1 MNATTKR
8 MEEILMSP
16 YSTDNYVE
24 LINEIFSTV
33 WMIAPDILHEER
45 SNFSYHIAGSTHV
58 GTYNTPDGKLLLIF
72 AVKLQK
78 QSGIERARSM
88 QRNFAKKLIES
99 GNADAALVA
108 FYAEDDPKWR
118 LSFVRLDYEMKIE
131 NGKLKATE
139 KLTPAKRYSFL
150 VGDKEPCHTALSH
163 FHSFI
168 VDNNS
173 NPTLDELE
181 EAFSVERVTQEFFD
195 LYCEKYQQ
203 LREWLLSNEDFA
215 AESERCHFTVE
226 QFAKKLLGQIVF
238 LYFLQKKGW
247 LGVGVWPHM
256 LTEKEYK
263 NLFFTTGAQGRIIK
277 EYLPALYVQSGEN
290 YIQTSRFR
298 SALDRIPDDVEEL
311 IANGKQY
318 EAAMEE
324 AASYISGLF
333 SDLSGNIADAMID
346 AFQKTGNA
354 AINTGDIISD
364 VAKNFAKS
372 WIENKLLEDIFNEKA
387 QDRMFALM
395 EKGDTEGALDYLSGL
410 IGEANALAPQIT
422 EYLRGLD
429 GLATEIEEPEQER
442 TSTAKGI
449 AQASQDSVDEN
460 NARLTTIQGHTYS
473 ISADMK
479 VLVSASAMMLDRLA
493 AIETNTARLENIES
507 GIAQMR
513 SDISYMNTKGLF
525 LRK

>member
-8 MEEILMSP
+8 IEEILTSS

-33 WMIAPDILHEER
+33 RIIAPDRMHEER
-45 SNFSYHIAGSTHV
+45 SNFSYHISGYVHV
-58 GTYNTPDGKLLLIF
+58 GTYNTSDDKLLLIF

-131 NGKLKATE
+131 NGKLKAME
-139 KLTPAKRYSFL
+139 NLTPAKRYSFL

-203 LREWLLSNEDFA
+203 LRDWLVSNEDFV

-238 LYFLQKKGW
+238 LC
-247 LGVGVWPHM
+247 
-256 LTEKEYK
+256 
-263 NLFFTTGAQGRIIK
+263 
-277 EYLPALYVQSGEN
+277 
-290 YIQTSRFR
+290 
-298 SALDRIPDDVEEL
+298 EE
-311 IANGKQY
+311 
-318 EAAMEE
+318 
-324 AASYISGLF
+324 
-333 SDLSGNIADAMID
+333 
-346 AFQKTGNA
+346 
-354 AINTGDIISD
+354 
-364 VAKNFAKS
+364 
-372 WIENKLLEDIFNEKA
+372 
-387 QDRMFALM
+387 
-395 EKGDTEGALDYLSGL
+395 
-410 IGEANALAPQIT
+410 
-422 EYLRGLD
+422 
-429 GLATEIEEPEQER
+429 
-442 TSTAKGI
+442 
-449 AQASQDSVDEN
+449 
-460 NARLTTIQGHTYS
+460 
-473 ISADMK
+473 
-479 VLVSASAMMLDRLA
+479 
-493 AIETNTARLENIES
+493 
-507 GIAQMR
+507 
-513 SDISYMNTKGLF
+513 
-525 LRK
+525 